1 MLALV
6 GRCGALPPSLQA
18 TKVTTKNVV
27 LPGIK
32 ELTSVAGKTK
42 DDLASMLALLTK
54 KYSFTQLNCEI

>member
-6 GRCGALPPSLQA
+6 GRCGALSPSLRA
-18 TKVTTKNVV
+18 TKGTTKNVV

-42 DDLASMLALLTK
+42 DSLANMLALLTK
-54 KYSFTQLNCEI
+54 KYSFTLRSYEI